1 MLSGAR
7 CLTRAVQAAI
17 VAANRDEDMDE
28 SRVARSVSVNDG
40 RMTIE
45 GLPTRYVQ
53 DAARRFRLSA
63 SGLHFVG
70 GFESRDGRLEDS
82 RRFLAEAVVVD
93 GGLRRAGFEG
103 EAGTIGLTL
112 RPLSQAGEQPRLL
125 LMLGYRDEGGE
136 ALPFAEAFLA
146 PAVFEALKADLLSG
160 LVQELSLSAT
170 TSLWI
175 REDDRARAIGEPLD
189 WYLGLDA
196 DGRSSQPARGFI
208 ETIEWRPRPLSA
220 AVEIAPVPDPVPAPA
235 HEVEEDWPETAAE
248 QLGKINWSFRL
259 LLLMLAFL
267 LIIVAMK

>member
-1 MLSGAR
+1 
-7 CLTRAVQAAI
+7 
-17 VAANRDEDMDE
+17 MDE

-40 RMTIE
+40 RMAIE
-45 GLPTRYVQ
+45 GLSTRYVQ

-63 SGLHFVG
+63 SGLRFVG
-70 GFESRDGRLEDS
+70 GFESRDGRLEES

-112 RPLSQAGEQPRLL
+112 RPLSQAGDQPRLL
-125 LMLGYRDEGGE
+125 LMLGYRDEGTSR
-136 ALPFAEAFLA
+136 PFAEAFLA

-160 LVQELSLSAT
+160 LALEVSLSAT

-175 REDDRARAIGEPLD
+175 REEDRARAIGEPLD
-189 WYLGLDA
+189 WHLGLDA

-208 ETIEWRPRPLSA
+208 ETIEWRPRPLLPV
-220 AVEIAPVPDPVPAPA
+220 AVEAVPEPVPAPEA
-235 HEVEEDWPETAAE
+235 THESEEDWPETAAE
-248 QLGKINWSFRL
+248 QLGKINGSFRL

-267 LIIVAMK
+267 PIIVAMK

>member
-1 MLSGAR
+1 
-7 CLTRAVQAAI
+7 
-17 VAANRDEDMDE
+17 MDE
-28 SRVARSVSVNDG
+28 SRVARSVSVSDG

-45 GLPTRYVQ
+45 GLSTRYVQ

-63 SGLHFVG
+63 SGLRFVG
-70 GFESRDGRLEDS
+70 GFESREGRLEES
-82 RRFLAEAVVVD
+82 RRFLAEATVAD
-93 GGLRRAGFEG
+93 GELRRAGFEG

-112 RPLSQAGEQPRLL
+112 RPLTQAGEQPRLL
-125 LMLGYRDEGGE
+125 LLLGYRDEGGE

-146 PAVFEALKADLLSG
+146 PAVFDALKADLLSG
-160 LVQELSLSAT
+160 LAQDILLSAT

-175 REDDRARAIGEPLD
+175 REEDRGRANGEPLD

-196 DGRSSQPARGFI
+196 DGRSTQPARGFI
-208 ETIEWRPRPLSA
+208 ETIEWRPGLLPPV
-220 AVEIAPVPDPVPAPA
+220 AVEAAPLPAPA
-235 HEVEEDWPETAAE
+235 PQIAHESEEDWPETAAE